1 MEEKIIY
8 MTNVDRRFAMMKRA
22 CSLLQQEGKLGSR
35 CRALQVSSDEVWGPV
50 WEKRLSRCDMVMIR
64 WMGNTIRTTFWDRCR
79 LFFEQAGIPYYMDA
93 AGSAEEEAGKGI
105 ARKHIKQLKAYS
117 LYGGMGNYKNLWL
130 YAASLFNPAR
140 RAESEPDPLT
150 WAGIFHPDMET
161 RCMTDLS
168 AYRRQFC
175 EEGRPT
181 MGMLFYRDEW
191 VWEDLTYQ
199 TALIREAE
207 KEGMNVICVFTNGL
221 PDPAMGMPTL
231 LEVFSR
237 YFTEGGKTIIDVLV
251 STMKFSFTAS
261 GSVTTAWLKQLGVP
275 LLQGYSLIMGEDEWR
290 RAPEGM
296 NPMEISISI
305 SMPELDGIIHGVPIA
320 AKHIPE
326 DGDVEYLPIKE
337 RIPPM
342 ISKIKKWALLHR
354 KANKDK
360 RIAIIFHNYP
370 PKNSNIGSAVG
381 LDTIESIRTLLSLMK
396 KKGYQVDFIPD
407 DSKEFIKILTSNAT
421 NDLSMLTKEQALACK
436 KVSSEEY
443 QALFDRFGEAPSAQM
458 KKDWGIPPGE
468 VMIDDN
474 QSILVPGTMNGNVF
488 ITVQAP
494 RGYGSDPEK
503 IYHDPYVAPTHQ
515 YLAYYQWIRDIW
527 KADAVIHVGTHGNL
541 EWLPGKGAGLDGD
554 SYPDMALGD
563 LPNLY
568 FYHMTITGEG
578 IQAKRR
584 GAACLID
591 HLPAPLSDAGTYDE
605 LAELEKTMD
614 EYAHFLVNEPGN
626 APTLEPMIRRLAV
639 KANLDGEVSFDESE
653 PFGDYVKRLHSY
665 IEELKNSEVHA
676 GLHVLGE
683 LPKGSL
689 FEDQLLQ
696 LLRLPNDNQPS
707 IYDLWAEK
715 YHTTVDEMTQRAGDI
730 YQPIGITYS
739 ELMMKIREET
749 KQAVSMLIERDFTE
763 AAIRLVMASDCVSGE
778 NEEWKER
785 LQNLLTYLCG
795 TVIEKLRLTKNE
807 MTHAIEGL
815 EGKYIEPGPSGSPNS
830 NGAALLPTGINF
842 YGIDPRLLPTKAA
855 WELGKSLAD
864 QVVEQFIADEGRY
877 PENIGIVFWSGANM
891 RSRGQCIAEFL
902 YLMGLRPVWQ
912 RGSLKV
918 KGLEVISL
926 SELKRPRIDVM
937 GRISGLFRDTM
948 PAVVRL
954 LDQATLLAGSL
965 DEGDEDNYVRKH
977 IRQESKGLMEAE
989 GLDEKEAWRQAAF
1002 RIFGDA
1008 PGTYGAGISAA
1019 LENKNW
1025 QTIDDLASI
1034 YVRWGGHTY
1043 GGDDKGVFRPELF
1056 EKRLSQLDIAI
1067 KNEDN
1072 HETNMLSSD
1081 DYNAYHGGMI
1091 AAVRSYSGK
1100 MPKAYAGDSTDRR
1113 RPVVRTVQDVA
1124 KRVFRSEAI
1133 NPKYIRG
1140 MMEHGYKGA
1149 ADMSSMVSISFQW
1162 DATSKVM
1169 EDWMYEKYAEKYAFD
1184 ESVQQWMKD
1193 VNPWALA
1200 RIVETLLEAHQRKLW
1215 NAKEETINRL
1225 QELYLSVEGEME
1237 ANGDD
1242 SE

>member
-22 CSLLQQEGKLGSR
+22 CSRLQAEGKLGNR
-35 CRALQVSSDEVWGPV
+35 CRALQVSVDTGWSKV
-50 WEKRLSRCDMVMIR
+50 WEKRLSGCDMVFIR
-64 WMGNTIRTTFWDRCR
+64 WMGNTIRTAFWDRCR

-93 AGSAEEEAGKGI
+93 AGSTEEEAGKGI
-105 ARKHIKQLKAYS
+105 AEETKKTFMEYS

-130 YAASLFNPAR
+130 YAASLVNPAR
-140 RAESEPDPLT
+140 QAESEPDPLT
-150 WAGIFHPDMET
+150 WAGIFHPDMT
-161 RCMTDLS
+161 ARCMTDLS
-168 AYRRQFC
+168 AYRKQFC
-175 EEGRPT
+175 KEGRPT

-191 VWEDLTYQ
+191 VWEDLAYQ

-207 KEGMNVICVFTNGL
+207 TEGMNVICVFTNGL
-221 PDPAMGMPTL
+221 PDPAMGMPPL
-231 LEVFSR
+231 SDVFGR
-237 YFTEGGKTIIDVLV
+237 YFMENGKAVIDVLV
-251 STMKFSFTAS
+251 STMKFSFTTS
-261 GSVTTAWLKQLGVP
+261 RSVTTAWMKQLGVP
-275 LLQGYSLIMGEDEWR
+275 LLQAYSLIMSEDEWR
-290 RAPEGM
+290 KAAEGM
-296 NPMEISISI
+296 DPMEISISI
-305 SMPELDGIIHGVPIA
+305 SMPELDGVIHGLPIA
-320 AKHIPE
+320 AKHILE
-326 DGDVEYLPIKE
+326 EGDVEYLPI
-337 RIPPM
+337 RDRLSPM

-354 KANKDK
+354 KANQDK

-381 LDTIESIRTLLSLMK
+381 LDTIESIRILLSLMK
-396 KKGYQVDFIPD
+396 NHGYKVDFIPENT
-407 DSKEFIKILTSNAT
+407 KEFIKILTSHGT
-421 NDLSMLTKEQALACK
+421 NDLSMLTEGQIESYN
-436 KVSSEEY
+436 KVSSRAY
-443 QALFDRFGEAPSAQM
+443 QAMFETFGKTPSAQM
-458 KKDWGIPPGE
+458 KKDWGLPPGK
-468 VMIDDN
+468 VMTDED
-474 QSILVPGTMNGNVF
+474 QSLLVPGTMDGNVF

-503 IYHDPYVAPTHQ
+503 VYHDPYVAPTHQ

-584 GAACLID
+584 SAACLID

-605 LAELEKTMD
+605 LAELESTMD
-614 EYAHFLVNEPGN
+614 EYAHFLVNEPEN
-626 APTLEPMIRRLAV
+626 ASTLEPMIRRLAV
-639 KANLDGEVSFDESE
+639 KANLDGEVPFEESA
-653 PFGDYVKRLHSY
+653 PFGEYVKRLHSY
-665 IEELKNSEVHA
+665 MEELKNSEVHA
-676 GLHVLGE
+676 GLHVLGKLSE
-683 LPKGSL
+683 GDL
-689 FEDQLLQ
+689 FEDMLLQ

-715 YHTTVDEMTQRAGDI
+715 YHTTMDEITRRAGEM
-730 YQPIGITYS
+730 YLPLNVTYS
-739 ELMMKIREET
+739 ELMMKIRKET
-749 KQAVSMLIERDFTE
+749 KQAVSMLIDQDFTE
-763 AAIRLVMASDCVSGE
+763 AAVQSVMASDCISGE
-778 NEEWKER
+778 NESWRKR
-785 LQNLLTYLCG
+785 LRELLSYLCG
-795 TVIEKLRLTKNE
+795 IVTDKLRLTKNE
-807 MTHAIEGL
+807 MAHALEGL
-815 EGKYIEPGPSGSPNS
+815 DGKYIEPGPSGSPNTS
-830 NGAALLPTGINF
+830 GASLLPTGVNF

-855 WELGKSLAD
+855 WALGQILAD
-864 QVVEQFIADEGRY
+864 QVVEQFIADEGKY
-877 PENIGIVFWSGANM
+877 PENMGIVFWSGANM
-891 RSRGQCIAEFL
+891 RSHGQCIAEFL

-918 KGLEVISL
+918 TGLEVIPL

-954 LDQATLLAGSL
+954 LDQATLLAGGL
-965 DEGDEDNYVRKH
+965 DENDEDNYIRKH
-977 IRQESKGLMEAE
+977 IRQESRELMEAE

-1008 PGTYGAGISAA
+1008 PGTYGAGISSA

-1025 QTIDDLASI
+1025 QTVDDLAAI

-1043 GGDDKGVFRPELF
+1043 GGDDKGIFRPELF
-1056 EKRLSQLDIAI
+1056 KKRLSQLDVTI

-1100 MPKAYAGDSTDRR
+1100 MPKAYAGDTTDRR
-1113 RPVVRTVQDVA
+1113 KPVVRTVQDVA

-1140 MMEHGYKGA
+1140 MMKHGYKGA

-1184 ESVQQWMKD
+1184 PSVQRWMKD

-1200 RIVETLLEAHQRKLW
+1200 RIVETLLEANQRKLW
-1215 NAKEETINRL
+1215 HAKEETINQL
-1225 QELYLSVEGEME
+1225 QELYLSVEGELEGNME
-1237 ANGDD
+1237 
-1242 SE
+1242 E